1 MYIPI
6 VKDENLKINVKEI
19 APKVLETIKKAG
31 KEELIDSLRNHLND
45 INSRIFSVDFTNLGG
60 YKHVFGLNGKDKIL
74 YFTVDNHGIISYGQ
88 STSFVFLNKNKENN
102 ELIDIDIDI
111 NDLRTLV
118 EKSVKKTS
126 FTEMSPYTMNAKIA
140 ELINKL
146 FADVRYANSR
156 VLNSLEPFLF
166 FKYMNMYKNES
177 KYFISYFKNRLFNYV
192 DKDLFKELYSYY
204 LHYEGTQIYNFIK
217 KANSTVKENFF
228 RFKKEHNFLSM
239 FFADQKKAVFSTC
252 LSDYDVISDHIAF
265 ALEVSKEQLNP
276 LKNCSYN
283 DFLYIKTPQKYFKIL
298 SRFNLKVNE
307 KLSLQQIKFLNEIVY
322 KNNTFVKQHD
332 IELVLYNPELLAKFM
347 KIFQIRKALKMGHT
361 QKDYYTNIDEY
372 IGNSITEFEKSLVDL
387 IANKKANKK
396 ISKLFVTHVDEKKV
410 SLIPTDK
417 SVVFDAIKKYVL
429 EGTKSYSNLQYWDEM
444 ITYFTA
450 FTSNHENMFAFILKE
465 NRQEHLLFLTID
477 DKNISFS
484 DKTLTPRMNKLLKE
498 LFSTQEFIDYVFNNV
513 IFNKKMI

>member
-31 KEELIDSLRNHLND
+31 KEDLIIPLRTHLNN
-45 INSRIFSVDFTNLGG
+45 INSRVFSVDFVDLAG
-60 YKHVFGLNGKDKIL
+60 YQHVFGLNGKDKIL
-74 YFTVDNHGIISYGQ
+74 YFVVDKHGVFSYGQ
-88 STSFVFLNKNKENN
+88 ATSLSFINTHAETG
-102 ELIDIDIDI
+102 ELIDLDIDI
-111 NDLRTLV
+111 SHLRTLV
-118 EKSVKKTS
+118 ETSVKKTS
-126 FTEMSPYTMNAKIA
+126 FSEMSPYSMNTKIT
-140 ELINKL
+140 ELTNKL
-146 FADVRYANSR
+146 FSDIRFSNSR
-156 VLNSLEPFLF
+156 VLNNLEPFLF

-192 DKDLFKELYSYY
+192 DKDLFKELYSYH

-217 KANSTVKENFF
+217 KANVTVKNNFF
-228 RFKKEHNFLSM
+228 KFKKEHNFLSM

-252 LSDYDVISDHIAF
+252 LSDYDTISDNIAI
-265 ALEVSKEQLNP
+265 ALDVKPEQLEP

-298 SRFNLKVNE
+298 NKFNLNVNE
-307 KLSLQQIKFLNEIVY
+307 KLSLQQIKFLNELVY
-322 KNNTFVKQHD
+322 KNNTFVKHHD
-332 IELVLYNPELLAKFM
+332 IELVLYNPELLTKFM
-347 KIFQIRKALKMGHT
+347 KIFQIRKALKMSHV

-372 IGNSITEFEKSLVDL
+372 IANSVNEFEKALVEL
-387 IANKKANKK
+387 VANRKANKK
-396 ISKLFVTHVDEKKV
+396 ITKPFITHVDEKKV
-410 SLIPTDK
+410 SLIPTEK
-417 SVVFDAIKKYVL
+417 AVVFNAIKHYVL

-444 ITYFTA
+444 ITYFNA
-450 FTSNHENMFAFILKE
+450 FTANHENMFAFILKE

-484 DKTLTPRMNKLLKE
+484 AKTLTPRMNKLLKE